1 MTGNE
6 FLQALRKTAR
16 RNGVPVCVDTR
27 HGKGS
32 HVVVHYG
39 ANKTTLK
46 DRRKELPR
54 PLLKKMLRDLGLAEN
69 DLR

>member
-6 FLQALRKTAR
+6 FLHALRKTAR
-16 RNGVPVCVDTR
+16 RNGVAVWIDTR
-27 HGKGS
+27 QGKGS

-39 ANKTTLK
+39 AQQTTLK

-54 PLLKKMLRDLGLAEN
+54 PLLQKMLRDLGLSER
-69 DLR
+69 DLG

>member
-6 FLQALRKTAR
+6 FLHALRITAR
-16 RNGVPVCVDTR
+16 RNGVAVWIDTR
-27 HGKGS
+27 QGKGS

-39 ANKTTLK
+39 SHKTTLK

-54 PLLKKMLRDLGLAEN
+54 TLLRRCPGTLG
-69 DLR
+69 

>member
-6 FLQALRKTAR
+6 FLNALRKTAR
-16 RNGVPVCVDTR
+16 RNGVQIRIDSR
-27 HGKGS
+27 QSKGS
-32 HVVVHYG
+32 HVVVHDD

-54 PLLKKMLRDLGLAEN
+54 PLLKRMLRDLGLTEA
-69 DLR
+69 DLG